1 MINPNFVEIRYL
13 KSAKL
18 MIFYLLPLEFKG
30 IAKNLRNVLYL
41 GLGFFMFCLVGSTT
55 VWSQQ
60 PFVVVV
66 DAGHGGKDPGNR
78 GFQNKYTEKK
88 IALNIALA
96 IGKQLEKQPGIKVI
110 YTRKTDVF
118 VDLIKRAEIANKADA
133 DLFLSIHC
141 DAHTSQAYG
150 AGTFVLGLHANQRN
164 FEVSKR
170 ENSVIFYEE
179 NFEKNYEGFD
189 PSNPESVI
197 GLTLMQET
205 YLDQSIVAASTIQRR
220 FVKNLGRKDR
230 TVKQAGFI
238 VLKYT
243 YMPSVLVE
251 TGFLTNTKE
260 GAYLNSSK
268 GQQQMAVAIA
278 DAVVD
283 YKNTLQKSV
292 VSQDEP
298 LATEKPSLKST
309 SRPYFQVQIAASKN
323 SLEPASYNFKGLSP
337 IYKKTD
343 GKIYRYFYGKTFA
356 YETAKKWLRIAK
368 RKGYKSAFIT
378 AFSNDKKIP
387 LAQALKQK

>member
-1 MINPNFVEIRYL
+1 MINPKFVGLRLL
-13 KSAKL
+13 KCAKL
-18 MIFYLLPLEFKG
+18 MIFYLLPFDFTR
-30 IAKNLRNVLYL
+30 IAKIFDIQRLLLILCIV
-41 GLGFFMFCLVGSTT
+41 FMGQPIKIFA
-55 VWSQQ
+55 QE
-60 PFVVVV
+60 PFVVVI

-78 GFQNKYTEKK
+78 GFKNRYTEKT

-96 IGKQLEKQPGIKVI
+96 IGKELKKQSGIKII

-170 ENSVIFYEE
+170 ENSVIFYEDD
-179 NFEKNYEGFD
+179 FEKNYEGYD
-189 PSNPESVI
+189 PNNPESVI

-205 YLDQSIVAASTIQRR
+205 YLDQSIVAASKIQNR
-220 FVKNLGRKDR
+220 FVKNLKRKDR

-260 GAYLNSSK
+260 GAYLNSAR
-268 GQQQMAVAIA
+268 GQQQMAQAIA

-283 YKNTLQKSV
+283 YRDALQKSV
-292 VSQDEP
+292 AEVIP
-298 LATEKPSLKST
+298 AGKPSQSNPPDKAI
-309 SRPYFQVQIAASKN
+309 YFRIQIAASKN
-323 SLEPASYNFKGLSP
+323 SLAPKPFNFNGLSP
-337 IYKKTD
+337 IHKEENN
-343 GKIYRYFYGKTFA
+343 GLYRYYYEKTTN
-356 YETAKKWLRIAK
+356 YEQAKRWVRMAK
-368 RKGYKSAFIT
+368 RKGYKSAFVA
-378 AFSNDKKIP
+378 AFLGDEKIP
-387 LAQALKQK
+387 IDQALKEK